1 MFICSC
7 ICLCLCLYKVCVQV
21 CTSVYKCVT
30 SGRIRK
36 LMSDSSHSST
46 KLFDLRSSHFSFLY
60 DAPFGLIPPLSS
72 ILLRPSSLFHFI
84 FLTHMSSKMK
94 KNNLEKS
101 TFNVLKT
108 RRLRNTVDCRV
119 RGIHTT
125 RVTSE

>member
-1 MFICSC
+1 
-7 ICLCLCLYKVCVQV
+7 
-21 CTSVYKCVT
+21 
-30 SGRIRK
+30 
-36 LMSDSSHSST
+36 
-46 KLFDLRSSHFSFLY
+46 
-60 DAPFGLIPPLSS
+60 
-72 ILLRPSSLFHFI
+72 
-84 FLTHMSSKMK
+84 MSSKMK